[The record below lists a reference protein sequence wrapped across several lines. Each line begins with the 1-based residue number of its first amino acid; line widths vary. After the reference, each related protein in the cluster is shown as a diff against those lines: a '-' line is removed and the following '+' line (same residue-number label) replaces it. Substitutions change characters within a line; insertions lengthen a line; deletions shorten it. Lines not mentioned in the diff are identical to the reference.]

1 MEDLLLKIQ
10 NPIND
15 CRPIPF
21 WSWNDKLEPEMLK
34 WQISEMKKAGLG
46 GFFMHARGGLQTGY
60 MGKEWMDCIKTC
72 IEEGRRLGID
82 AWCYDEEGWPSG
94 FAGGKVTELGDEYH
108 VRWLEMEAIIF
119 EGVLSNM
126 EDVLGLYRKSC
137 GNIFRI
143 EPDKAVP
150 GEELLVIR
158 HKSNPYYIDI
168 LNDKVVKK
176 YIEFTHER
184 YYEVFKNEFG
194 SGVKGFFTDEPQ
206 FSKDKIPW
214 SNILPDRFSEKY
226 SYHLPDVLPL
236 LFVEAD
242 GYEKVRYDFWQL
254 VNSLYT
260 TSFGKQI
267 YDWCREHNC
276 KFTGHVMNEDS
287 LFSQM
292 SATAGGM
299 PFYEYMDIPGMDWL
313 GRNIES
319 PVIPKQV
326 SSVANQLGKK
336 FVLSE
341 MFALCGWNV
350 SFEELKW
357 VAEWQYVNGI
367 NLMCQHLEGYSLK
380 GLRKRDYPPSLFYQQ
395 PWWKEYKLF
404 NDYFSRLGAV
414 LTKGKQAA
422 EVLLLHP
429 MKSAWL
435 AYNGNNTDDLKRLD
449 GDFRKVTVDL
459 QKSHI
464 DHHYGD
470 ETLIGKYGRVEGKR
484 FIVGECAYKAVVLPS
499 MLTIDSFTLELLI
512 SFLEQGG
519 IVISMGNMPNLC
531 EGKSDTRLE
540 LLKEKISMKH
550 YGRGLSCLSEI
561 PAVSISGDNAGIE
574 DISCMHRD
582 LGDTHVFFMVNHN
595 QTNTCKSEIKIKG
608 CGKVSRFVAENGV
621 LEDIEYTVK
630 QEETEIK
637 LDFLPMQSYVLIFEP
652 AESKGINQEQ
662 RECRVNFIRPQDEWK
677 IEDMDLNA
685 LTLDYCKY
693 SINGGEWEG
702 PVHTIKLMQIL
713 LNRREEC
720 EVALKFSFEIDMDLN
735 KNEEL
740 YIVVE
745 EAGEFEINI
754 NGFEVEYSGIGWWRD
769 SSFEKTDI
777 KKYVRNGINEVIL
790 KRKFHQN
797 QKVYDV
803 LFGEDVL
810 ETERNKLTYDVELE
824 SIYILGD
831 FGVTSKSDF
840 TCGKRNSVF
849 TDGPFVITDKID
861 KVATG
866 DLTVQGLCFFSGEI
880 TLSSRVIIS
889 KNEFTKYIFEFG
901 KPFDILTRIYVN
913 GREAGVL
920 PWAPY
925 SSDITEYLL
934 DGENEI
940 SVKLYSGNRN
950 LLGPHHNL
958 GESYSVAPSTFYGLA
973 GWEEKQEYG
982 IEPGTD
988 VWNDRYCFVK
998 FGIGPEEDK
1007 TNGTYK

>member
-1 MEDLLLKIQ
+1 MEKLLQKIQ
-10 NPIND
+10 NPVND
-15 CRPIPF
+15 YRPIPF
-21 WSWNDKLEPEMLK
+21 WSWNDKLEPEILK

-60 MGKEWMDCIKTC
+60 MSKDWMDCIKTC
-72 IEEGRRLGID
+72 IDEGKRLGIN

-94 FAGGKVTELGDEYH
+94 FAGGRVTELGDEYH
-108 VRWLEMEAIIF
+108 VRWLEMEVIKF
-119 EGVLSNM
+119 DGDLTNK
-126 EDVLGLYRKSC
+126 DNFLGLYRKSNRHVC
-137 GNIFRI
+137 RI
-143 EPDKAVP
+143 EPDKASP
-150 GEELLVIR
+150 DEKLLVIR
-158 HKSNPYYIDI
+158 HKSNPFYIDI
-168 LNDKVVKK
+168 LNEKVVGK
-176 YIEFTHER
+176 YIEFTHEK
-184 YYEVFKNEFG
+184 YYEVLNNEFG
-194 SGVKGFFTDEPQ
+194 SGMMGFFTDEPQ
-206 FSKDKIPW
+206 FSNGKIPW
-214 SNILPDRFSEKY
+214 SNILPERFSEKY
-226 SYHLPDVLPL
+226 SYDLLDVLPL
-236 LFVEAD
+236 LFVESE

-254 VNSLYT
+254 VSTLYT

-267 YDWCREHNC
+267 YEWCKEHNC

-313 GRNIES
+313 GRNIDS

-395 PWWKEYKLF
+395 PWWKEYRFF
-404 NDYFSRLGAV
+404 NDYFSRLGAI
-414 LTKGKQAA
+414 LTEGKHAA
-422 EVLLLHP
+422 EVLLVHP

-435 AYNGNNTDDLKRLD
+435 AYNGSNADDLKRLD
-449 GDFRKVTVDL
+449 EDFKKATVAL
-459 QKSHI
+459 QKAHI

-470 ETLIGKYGRVEGKR
+470 ETLIGKYGRTEGKR
-484 FIVGECAYKAVVLPS
+484 FIVGECVYKAVVLPS
-499 MLTIDSFTLELLI
+499 MLTIDSMTLELLL
-512 SFLEQGG
+512 SFLRQGG
-519 IVISMGNMPNLC
+519 IVISMGNLPDLC
-531 EGKSDTRLE
+531 EGIYDTRTE
-540 LLKEKISMKH
+540 LLKEEISIKN
-550 YGRGLSCLSEI
+550 YNRGLSCLSAF
-561 PAVSISGDNAGIE
+561 PAVSITANNSEIGE
-574 DISCMHRD
+574 ISCMHRD
-582 LGDTHVFFMVNHN
+582 LGDNHLFFMVNHD
-595 QTNTCKSEIKIKG
+595 QGNTYEAEIQIKG
-608 CGKVSRFVAENGV
+608 YGKVRRFVAENGI

-630 QEETEIK
+630 QNKTELR

-652 AESKGINQEQ
+652 DEGKAQEQ
-662 RECRVNFIRPQDEWK
+662 HGCRVDFIRPAAEWK
-677 IEDMDLNA
+677 IENMELNA
-685 LTLDYCKY
+685 LTLDYCRY

-720 EVALKFSFEIDMDLN
+720 ELSLKFTFEIDMDLS

-745 EAGEFEINI
+745 EAGEFEISI
-754 NGFEVEYSGIGWWRD
+754 NGCEVKYSGEGWWRD
-769 SSFEKTDI
+769 RSFKKTDI

-790 KRKFHQN
+790 KRNFHQN
-797 QKVYDV
+797 QRVYDV

-810 ETERNKLTYDVELE
+810 ETEKNRLTYDVELE
-824 SIYILGD
+824 SIYIIGD
-831 FGVTSKSDF
+831 FGVISKSGF
-840 TCGKRNSVF
+840 TYGKRNSVF
-849 TDGPFVITDKID
+849 TDGPFVIKDKIH
-861 KVATG
+861 KVAAG
-866 DLTVQGLCFFSGEI
+866 DLTAQGLCFFSGEI
-880 TLSSRVIIS
+880 TLSSKVDVF
-889 KNEFTKYIFEFG
+889 KNKHSRYIFEPG
-901 KPFDILTRIYVN
+901 KPADILTRISVN
-913 GREAGVL
+913 GKEVGIL

-958 GESYSVAPSTFYGLA
+958 GESYNVAPSTFQGLA
-973 GWEEKQEYG
+973 GWEEKLEYG
-982 IEPGTD
+982 IRPGTD
-988 VWNDRYCFVK
+988 VWKDRYCFVK
-998 FGIGPEEDK
+998 FGIG
-1007 TNGTYK
+1007 